1 MTTSAA
7 GILCDGNTGQ
17 ILLRFLQRRAELSM
31 PIESIVCSPENA
43 GALLPEALALVD
55 SVEPGQLGI
64 WGNEPL
70 FPKRM
75 IPLLGEHL
83 DYKKGTGDHLRVRP
97 PVSPQPLPLS
107 SHKVHAPC

>member
-1 MTTSAA
+1 
-7 GILCDGNTGQ
+7 
-17 ILLRFLQRRAELSM
+17 M

-43 GALLPEALALVD
+43 AALLPEALALVD

-75 IPLLGEHL
+75 IPLLEEHSIE
-83 DYKKGTGDHLRVRP
+83 KGTGDHSRARP
-97 PVSPQPLPLS
+97 PVCPQPLPS
-107 SHKVHAPC
+107 ISHKVHAPC